1 MARGMYSRNTA
12 SRLLRTGMSRGGSLL
27 ICCSVCLCLAL
38 RQAEAQVHPQ
48 LKAQRPSK
56 YACPVTANL
65 SPRQERAGSMLRFI
79 FPEELLT
86 SEKAARRISIALVSS
101 NGKDVE
107 IPFIWT
113 DVGPYYGS
121 FIVRADGSPNCYFL
135 DGYAGLPGNV
145 PCVEF
150 SLDIPPGIEVKEVSF
165 SSLGGEYVSRNCPMP
180 ELGKEIMKAY
190 EESRLNPQDATKT
203 ARFITLM
210 EKALPEY
217 DCVQKTGWG
226 PVPAWCLIDEDNLDT
241 IVSLIQYLYEKVG
254 EANESALRVF
264 AGMFDHADGVIS
276 EMMADQ
282 IWEVMHDKP
291 LFILKVWPDIRNY
304 RRNIVLISSGLQDID
319 DVHNMAEIY
328 REVAKNELKYKSAC
342 DEIVGILSKRG

>member
-12 SRLLRTGMSRGGSLL
+12 SRHLRAGMLRGGSLL

-113 DVGPYYGS
+113 DVGPYYGPLLS
-121 FIVRADGSPNCYFL
+121 GRTGAPIAISWMAMQGFPETSHVWNSAWTFL
-135 DGYAGLPGNV
+135 QASKSRRSRSQAWEANM
-145 PCVEF
+145 F
-150 SLDIPPGIEVKEVSF
+150 PGIA
-165 SSLGGEYVSRNCPMP
+165 LCP
-180 ELGKEIMKAY
+180 
-190 EESRLNPQDATKT
+190 NW
-203 ARFITLM
+203 
-210 EKALPEY
+210 EKR
-217 DCVQKTGWG
+217 
-226 PVPAWCLIDEDNLDT
+226 
-241 IVSLIQYLYEKVG
+241 S
-254 EANESALRVF
+254 
-264 AGMFDHADGVIS
+264 
-276 EMMADQ
+276 
-282 IWEVMHDKP
+282 
-291 LFILKVWPDIRNY
+291 
-304 RRNIVLISSGLQDID
+304 
-319 DVHNMAEIY
+319 
-328 REVAKNELKYKSAC
+328 
-342 DEIVGILSKRG
+342 